1 MGQGEVGGCLVLVLK
16 VLNKQSLTK
25 TY

>member
-1 MGQGEVGGCLVLVLK
+1 MGQGEVGGCLVLALK